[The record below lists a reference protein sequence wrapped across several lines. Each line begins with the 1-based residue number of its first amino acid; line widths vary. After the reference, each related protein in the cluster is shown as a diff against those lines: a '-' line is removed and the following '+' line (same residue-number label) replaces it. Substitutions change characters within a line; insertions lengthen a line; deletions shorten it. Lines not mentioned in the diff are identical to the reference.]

1 MVIQTRGIDITI
13 NLRNNIMTVK
23 ELKEMLNVLPDDADV
38 WIYVGEKCVPLDE
51 VRYDIEH
58 NEVDLK

>member
-1 MVIQTRGIDITI
+1 
-13 NLRNNIMTVK
+13 MTVK

-38 WIYVGEKCVPLDE
+38 FIYVNEKCVLLDE
-51 VRYDIEH
+51 VRYDIEY